1 MDKKEF
7 PITPFNDI
15 ANGWHIPD
23 PRSIIQVALSDY
35 RDSDLSDKELAK
47 HICSSLML
55 LMLDHNLCIDVYDG
69 EHPYGLLFKQ
79 K

>member
-1 MDKKEF
+1 MKKKEF
-7 PITPFNDI
+7 PITPFNEI
-15 ANGWHIPD
+15 VCNKHIPD

-35 RDSDLSDKELAK
+35 RSSNLSDKELAK

-55 LMLDHNLCIDVYDG
+55 LMMD
-69 EHPYGLLFKQ
+69 YGLNIEAYTNAHPCGLVFKH